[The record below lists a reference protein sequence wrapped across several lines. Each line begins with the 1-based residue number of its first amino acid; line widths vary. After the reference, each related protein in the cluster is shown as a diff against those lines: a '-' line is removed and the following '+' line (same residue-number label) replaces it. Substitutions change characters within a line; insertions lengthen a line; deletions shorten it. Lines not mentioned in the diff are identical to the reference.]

1 MRHAFARRPLRHFA
15 ARSKFA
21 ASASWRLLS
30 ALQSTTGQE
39 KKGKEFVGTPI
50 VDANLNLVASVRGQ
64 QASIAEPLPSDVASA
79 IGRPA
84 GSTVLGRW

>member
-1 MRHAFARRPLRHFA
+1 MIPRI
-15 ARSKFA
+15 S
-21 ASASWRLLS
+21 SRLVALVSGGLALLFTSLS